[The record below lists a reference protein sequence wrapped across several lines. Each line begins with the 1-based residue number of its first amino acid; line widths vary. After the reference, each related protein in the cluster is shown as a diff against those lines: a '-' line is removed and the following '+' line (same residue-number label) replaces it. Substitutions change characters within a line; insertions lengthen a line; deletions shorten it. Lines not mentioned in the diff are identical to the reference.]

1 MITTQIEVEMGINQ
15 AKQDAKA
22 LKQAMQEAGH
32 IEDELIHQERR
43 KALNEALQ
51 NRKQAGREAAAQR
64 YLEKQ
69 QIEQLKSKK
78 KA

>member
-1 MITTQIEVEMGINQ
+1 MGINQ

>member
-1 MITTQIEVEMGINQ
+1 MGINQ

-32 IEDELIHQERR
+32 IEDELINEQRR
-43 KALNEALQ
+43 QGLNDALKQ
-51 NRKQAGREAAAQR
+51 RKLAGREAAAQR

-69 QIEQLKSKK
+69 QIEQLKRKK
-78 KA
+78 KI